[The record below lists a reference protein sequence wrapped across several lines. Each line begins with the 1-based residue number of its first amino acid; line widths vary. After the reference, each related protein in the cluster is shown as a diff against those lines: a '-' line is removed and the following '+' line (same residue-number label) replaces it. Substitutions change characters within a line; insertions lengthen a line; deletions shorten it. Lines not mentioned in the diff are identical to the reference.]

1 MLLASF
7 SGHGVYIHI
16 IHSQRN
22 KLSAHFIDNSYSLFD
37 YTLTIQHFKPFGTK
51 QTSPNI
57 PNNIQRNVSQ
67 CRTNVRAKKTLKSRP
82 Q

>member
-7 SGHGVYIHI
+7 LGHGLYIHI

-37 YTLTIQHFKPFGTK
+37 HTLY
-51 QTSPNI
+51 NI
-57 PNNIQRNVSQ
+57 SNRSGQNKRHQIFQPTFSEMFHNAGLTFVQKR
-67 CRTNVRAKKTLKSRP
+67 R
-82 Q
+82 